1 MTQDKLITFSNEQKD
16 LIWKRFV
23 QPSNGTQE
31 EARHFVEVC
40 EQFGLN
46 PLLGDIVFQRFESK
60 YGARTTFITTRDGLL
75 RVASTQ
81 PGYVGPPNCNVV
93 KEGDDFEFLPA
104 EGTVKHKFGTQR
116 GKIEGAYAIMQ
127 HKHHN
132 PVAIFVDFDEYYQA
146 NSGQLNSR
154 YGNKNVWD
162 KMPSAM
168 IIKTAESFVLKRQ
181 FPLGGLYT
189 QEEMGLENMEAES
202 NSTSK
207 PQTKNDAKQKSALV
221 DDKSSR
227 SSETLQKAT
236 KKTSFEKS
244 EAEASEA
251 TDQKSRKIKGV
262 LKSFEE
268 KKSPKGNNYGLI
280 TVLEENS
287 KETYTI
293 LSRNED
299 DVKIL
304 QSTTIDSEIDFSFY
318 TENGFNFLGKINSIT
333 DSAPESEQGDSSE
346 QKKSEESN
354 HPEGNEQDKSNKS
367 TNSKETNLTEEDE
380 EEQSYQIAIGKL
392 TGLQTGK
399 KGNTEF
405 IKMAFETEEG
415 NKMNLIANNPEHVA
429 QAKSLTKEQPTSIKY
444 VVENGFNFFAGIDN
458 EEQQAG

>member
-1 MTQDKLITFSNEQKD
+1 MAQDKLITFSNEQKD

-23 QPSNGTQE
+23 QPSNGSQE

-60 YGARTTFITTRDGLL
+60 YGARTQFITTRDGLL

-81 PGYVGPPNCNVV
+81 PGYVGPPNANVV

-104 EGTVKHKFGTQR
+104 EGTVKHKFGTKR

-127 HKHHN
+127 HKKHN

-189 QEEMGLENMEAES
+189 QEEMGLENMEEEPNTS
-202 NSTSK
+202 STQ
-207 PQTKNDAKQKSALV
+207 QTKQD
-221 DDKSSR
+221 
-227 SSETLQKAT
+227 TTQKAVET
-236 KKTSFEKS
+236 NNPKSVNTNETTSSNTEK
-244 EAEASEA
+244 AEAA
-251 TDQKSRKIKGV
+251 DPKSQTQKIKGV

-268 KKSPKGNNYGLI
+268 KKSPKGNSYGLI
-280 TVLEENS
+280 TVLEES

-293 LSRNED
+293 LSRNEE
-299 DVKIL
+299 DVNIL
-304 QSTTIDSEIDFSFY
+304 QNTAIDSAIDLSFY
-318 TENGFNFLGKINSIT
+318 IENGFNFLEKINAIT
-333 DSAPESEQGDSSE
+333 DSSSNPEQENTAENNNQSEQPESD
-346 QKKSEESN
+346 
-354 HPEGNEQDKSNKS
+354 EQDKSETTTAEEN
-367 TNSKETNLTEEDE
+367 NSANV
-380 EEQSYQIAIGKL
+380 EEQQNYQIANGKV
-392 TGLQTGK
+392 TGLETGK
-399 KGNTEF
+399 KGNMEF
-405 IKMAFETEEG
+405 IKMAFVKEDG
-415 NKMNLIANNPEHVA
+415 NKMNLIANNTEHVSEA
-429 QAKSLTKEQPTSIKY
+429 QAITKEKPITIKY
-444 VVENGFNFFAGIDN
+444 IVENGFNFFAGISETN
-458 EEQQAG
+458 QSEVG